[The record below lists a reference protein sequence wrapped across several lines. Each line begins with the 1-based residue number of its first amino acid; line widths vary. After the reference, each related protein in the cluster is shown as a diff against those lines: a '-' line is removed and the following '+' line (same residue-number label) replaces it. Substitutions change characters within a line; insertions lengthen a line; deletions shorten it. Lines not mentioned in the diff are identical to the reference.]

1 MGRRI
6 EQKRKENKNSSRFG
20 KNQKE
25 TFANKHREMQ
35 KAIQK
40 TKTTPLNTL
49 DLLKL
54 LRNQPQFLG
63 VFASDELKYL
73 KIVDYPVYFIANLDS
88 SQYNGSHWIAFRIT
102 RFKIELFDSLGLNPS
117 TWNQYP
123 TFIINFLKSQILT
136 KSLVISPAIQTPNS
150 HICGLYCIFFIQYRR
165 LESFKSCCR
174 RFSKLSLE
182 QNSVIL
188 KQLLLNLD

>member
-1 MGRRI
+1 MGRRT
-6 EQKRKENKNSSRFG
+6 EQDRTKKQNSSRLR
-20 KNQKE
+20 KNKKE
-25 TFANKHREMQ
+25 TFANKHREIQNLIQ
-35 KAIQK
+35 KAEAA
-40 TKTTPLNTL
+40 PLNTL
-49 DLLKL
+49 DLIKV

-63 VFASDELKYL
+63 VFASDDLKYL
-73 KIVDYPVYFIANLDS
+73 KIVNYPVYFIANLDS

-102 RFKIELFDSLGLNPS
+102 RFKVELFDSLGLNPS

-150 HICGLYCIFFIQYRR
+150 HICGLYCIFFILYRR

-188 KQLLLNLD
+188 KQLLLKLY